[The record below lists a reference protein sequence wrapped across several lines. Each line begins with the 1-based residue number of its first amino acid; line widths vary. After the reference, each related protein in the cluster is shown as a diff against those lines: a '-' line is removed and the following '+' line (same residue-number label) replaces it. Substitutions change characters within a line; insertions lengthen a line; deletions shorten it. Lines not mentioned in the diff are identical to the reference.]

1 MSYIVVVGDHF
12 KKFASD
18 KQHVM
23 TISELE
29 RDIWQGMAPGQHEIV
44 IGQGVEHD
52 RFVGLVNLMERR
64 RKGGVRV
71 QNMAQ
76 ILDQCDPLHQR
87 SVHKHRRENVLITK
101 PAAQPDGTYCAQLS
115 ICDSGELLNDH
126 ATGQHIQGIVL
137 TEAGRQMLISTS
149 EYHLL
154 DGADSGS
161 CYFVLNSLNTEFK
174 QFAFPLPVTIV
185 FRALSQARKP
195 GRYLKVDC
203 EISFYQNDLLVAVVR
218 SNYCAYSSQYIDEKE
233 SALANSACGAGYG
246 SADADADAGIA
257 ALAA

>member
-1 MSYIVVVGDHF
+1 MTYIVVVGDHF

-18 KQHVM
+18 KKHVL
-23 TISELE
+23 TVSELE
-29 RDIWQGMAPGQHEIV
+29 REIWQGTAPGREAIV

-64 RKGGVRV
+64 RKRGVQV
-71 QNMAQ
+71 QNMPQ

-101 PAAQPDGTYCAQLS
+101 PVAGPDGTYHAQLS

-154 DGADSGS
+154 DGADAGR

-185 FRALSQARKP
+185 FRALSQSHKP

-203 EISFYQNDLLVAVVR
+203 EISFVQNDVPVAVVR
-218 SNYCAYSSQYIDEKE
+218 SSYCAYSAQYIEEKE
-233 SALANSACGAGYG
+233 SALANSACDGVHRQ
-246 SADADADAGIA
+246 ADADLP

>member
-1 MSYIVVVGDHF
+1 MAYLVVVGDRF

-18 KQHVM
+18 KKNVF

-29 RDIWQGMAPGQHEIV
+29 KAIWQGAVQEHDQIV

-52 RFVGLVNLMERR
+52 RFLGLANLMERQ
-64 RKGGVRV
+64 RKGGVQV
-71 QNMAQ
+71 QNMMQ

-87 SVHKHRRENVLITK
+87 SVHKHKRENVLITK
-101 PAAQPDGTYCAQLS
+101 PVAQADGSYVANLS

-126 ATGQHIQGIVL
+126 STGQHIQGIVL

-154 DGADSGS
+154 DDADRNR

-174 QFAFPLPVTIV
+174 QFAFPLPVTVV
-185 FRALSQARKP
+185 FRALSESRKT

-233 SALANSACGAGYG
+233 SELANTAYGTGYQQV
-246 SADADADAGIA
+246 DAAET

>member
-18 KQHVM
+18 KQHVL
-23 TISELE
+23 TVSELE
-29 RDIWQGMAPGQHEIV
+29 REIWQGVAPEGDQIV

-71 QNMAQ
+71 QNMTQ

-87 SVHKHRRENVLITK
+87 SVHKHKRENVLITR
-101 PAAQPDGTYCAQLS
+101 PVAQPDGTYVAQLS
-115 ICDSGELLNDH
+115 IRDSGELLNDH

-154 DGADSGS
+154 DGDDCGS

-233 SALANSACGAGYG
+233 SALANTACGGQRQAG
-246 SADADADAGIA
+246 AEAP